1 MTIKLLDGVSL
12 HNGDKVQHFTYSPQT
27 PDVTESTLRE
37 RGEKI
42 GATSDDEWDIEV
54 FSFKDDFYTV
64 TTFNP
69 PGTVSKLVLIGT

>member
-42 GATSDDEWDIEV
+42 GATVNLHYD
-54 FSFKDDFYTV
+54 
-64 TTFNP
+64 
-69 PGTVSKLVLIGT
+69 